1 MINLVKV
8 QLENLGMSGG
18 NADTLCKIISAVII
32 LIMAYLSYMITKRI
46 ILKIVKVVAEKSKAT
61 WDDILLK
68 RRVFHRLAQLVPAL
82 IIYIVAP
89 LFPWAQ
95 MWIQRLCISYM
106 IIIGLLAIDALL
118 NTIVDIYRTYE
129 ISKQRPIK
137 GYVQVIK
144 IFLYVISVIFIIST
158 LMERSPWGLL
168 SGLGALTAVLMLV
181 FKDSILGLVASIQL
195 SSNNMVRIG
204 DWIEMSKYGADGDVI
219 DVSLNTVKV
228 QNWDKTITT
237 IPTYALMSDSFK
249 NWRGMTE
256 SGGRRIKRAVNID
269 MNSIKFCTSE
279 MLDRFEKF
287 QLLCD
292 YIKQKR
298 VEIAEYNKEQNIDTS
313 ELINGRNLTNI
324 GCFRAYLAA
333 YLRNHPL
340 IHNDMTFLVRHLS
353 PTQNGL
359 PVQVYVFSTDY
370 EWANYEAIQADILD
384 HILAVVPEFELRVF
398 QNPSGSDFRQLAGA
412 ARQE

>member
-1 MINLVKV
+1 MIELIKI

-18 NADTLCKIISAVII
+18 YVDIVCKIISVVI
-32 LIMAYLSYMITKRI
+32 LLGLAYLSYIITKRI
-46 ILKIVKVVAEKSKAT
+46 MLKVVKVVAEKSQVT
-61 WDDILLK
+61 WDDALLK
-68 RRVFHRLAQLVPAL
+68 RRVFHRLAQFVPAL
-82 IIYIVAP
+82 IIFIAAP

-95 MWIQRLCISYM
+95 IWIQRLSMSYM
-106 IIIGLLAIDALL
+106 LIIGLLAIDSLL
-118 NTIVDIYRTYE
+118 NAINDIYRAYE

-137 GYVQVIK
+137 GYIQVVK
-144 IFLYVISVIFIIST
+144 IFLYIIVVIFIIST

-168 SGLGALTAVLMLV
+168 SGFGALTAILLLV

-256 SGGRRIKRAVNID
+256 SGGRRIKRTINID
-269 MNSIKFCTSE
+269 MSSIKFCTTE
-279 MLDRFEKF
+279 MLNNFEKF
-287 QLLCD
+287 QLLNN

-298 VEIAEYNKEQNIDTS
+298 VEIAEFNKKQNIDTS

-324 GCFRAYLAA
+324 GCFRAYLVA
-333 YLRNHPL
+333 YLRNHPQV
-340 IHNDMTFLVRHLS
+340 HSDMTFLVRHLS
-353 PTQNGL
+353 PTQSGL
-359 PVQVYVFSTDY
+359 PVQIYVFSTDY

-384 HILAVVPEFELRVF
+384 HIMAVVPEFELRVF
-398 QNPSGSDFRQLAGA
+398 QNPSGSDFCKFTGTAV
-412 ARQE
+412 

>member
-1 MINLVKV
+1 MNLVKV